1 MCDSRLHEKSKG
13 LHRDRQKSRH
23 SSIVVLA
30 GKKMKETKQQRKKGL
45 EEKPVH
51 LAFLRAMSM
60 SGTYNSQES
69 FFFFNFSHQHTDTSH
84 RSPAADNC
92 R

>member
-1 MCDSRLHEKSKG
+1 MNSLAVAMCVCDSRLHEKSKG

-23 SSIVVLA
+23 SSIVALA
-30 GKKMKETKQQRKKGL
+30 GKKMKETKQKKGL

-60 SGTYNSQES
+60 SGTYNSQEIC
-69 FFFFNFSHQHTDTSH
+69 FVF
-84 RSPAADNC
+84 
-92 R
+92 